1 LIDLATTK
9 PARWPQIVASAI
21 LLTGFALTLAVNW
34 PGHLEFDSIRQLLEG
49 RSGVYSNWH
58 PPVMS
63 WLLGIADEIEPGAA
77 AFVVLDATM
86 AFCGILALVWLVERP
101 SWFVVPAATIAV
113 ALPQLFL
120 FPAIVWKDVL
130 LAASC
135 LAGFVFLA
143 HAAIHWRRP
152 ATRFVLLAGS
162 AIFVVLAVLA
172 RQNGAVVLPC
182 AAVALGAA
190 AAKRNNFRVGAAYGA
205 GFFLATALLA
215 LATNA
220 ALQQRASK
228 ALGPVEQFEDLQLY
242 DIGGMLSQHPELKL
256 SVLERESP
264 RLAKRLTEVGPRLY
278 TPIGHDRLTND
289 AEIRSF
295 IIASVSVVGRQWRD
309 LILSNPLTYLA
320 VRARDFGWLF
330 LSQHPNE
337 CLTYAVGVIGP
348 VADLKAARLAF
359 RYDDRDRWLDEDY
372 ATPLLATP
380 VFSHPVFAAAG
391 LLCLVFLLL
400 RRRPADLAIAGLLV
414 ATLLYTLSY
423 FVIAISC
430 QYRYLYV
437 IDLSAIGASL
447 YVLADMRRH

>member
-1 LIDLATTK
+1 LNDLAEAK
-9 PARWPQIVASAI
+9 PSCWPQIVASAI
-21 LLTGFALTLAVNW
+21 LLSGFALTLAVNL

-77 AFVVLDATM
+77 AFVILDVAM
-86 AFCGILALVWLVERP
+86 VFGGILALVWLVERP
-101 SWFVVPAATIAV
+101 SWFAVPAAAVAV

-135 LAGFVFLA
+135 LVGFAFVA
-143 HAAIHWRRP
+143 HAAVHWHRP
-152 ATRFVLLAGS
+152 IFRIALLAG
-162 AIFVVLAVLA
+162 AAVFIALAVLA
-172 RQNGAVVLPC
+172 RQNGAVILPC
-182 AAVALGAA
+182 AAGALGAV
-190 AAKRNNFRVGAAYGA
+190 AAKRNSLRVGMAYGV
-205 GFFLATALLA
+205 GFFLATALVA
-215 LATNA
+215 FGTNE

-242 DIGGMLSQHPELKL
+242 DIAGMLSRRPELKL
-256 SVLERESP
+256 PMLERESP

-278 TPIGHDRLTND
+278 TPIGHDRLTDD

-295 IIASVSVVGRQWRD
+295 IISSVSVVGRQWRD
-309 LILSNPLTYLA
+309 LILSDPLAYLA
-320 VRARDFGWLF
+320 VRAQDFGWLF
-330 LSQHPNE
+330 LSQHPHE

-348 VADLKAARLAF
+348 VADLKAARLTF
-359 RYDDRDRWLDEDY
+359 RYDGRDRWLDEDY
-372 ATPLLATP
+372 AAPLVATP

-391 LLCLVFLLL
+391 LFCLRFLLL
-400 RRRPADLAIAGLLV
+400 RRRPADLAIAAFLV
-414 ATLLYTLSY
+414 AVLLYTLSY

-447 YVLADMRRH
+447 YVLADLRRH

>member
-1 LIDLATTK
+1 M
-9 PARWPQIVASAI
+9 
-21 LLTGFALTLAVNW
+21 LAVNL

-58 PPVMS
+58 PPIMS
-63 WLLGIADEIEPGAA
+63 WLLGIADDIHPGAA
-77 AFVVLDATM
+77 AFVIFDVVM
-86 AFCGILALVWLVERP
+86 AFGGILALVWVVERP
-101 SWFVVPAATIAV
+101 SWYLVPAAAV
-113 ALPQLFL
+113 AMPLPQLFL

-135 LAGFVFLA
+135 LVGFAFLA
-143 HAAIHWRRP
+143 QAAVCWRH
-152 ATRFVLLAGS
+152 TTIRFVLLAGS
-162 AIFVVLAVLA
+162 AIFIALAVLA
-172 RQNGAVVLPC
+172 RQNGAVILPC
-182 AAVALGAA
+182 AAVALGTVAA
-190 AAKRNNFRVGAAYGA
+190 RRSNYRVGLVFGG
-205 GFFLATALLA
+205 GFFFASALLV
-215 LATNA
+215 LGTNA
-220 ALQQRASK
+220 VLQQRASK

-242 DIGGMLSQHPELKL
+242 DIAGMLSQRPELKL
-256 SVLERESP
+256 SLLEQESP
-264 RLAKRLTEVGPRLY
+264 RLANRLQTVGPRLY
-278 TPIGHDRLTND
+278 TPVGHDRLTND

-295 IIASVSVVGRQWRD
+295 IIASVSVVNRQWRE
-309 LILSNPLTYLA
+309 LILSRPLTYLA

-359 RYDDRDRWLDEDY
+359 RYDARDRWLDEDY
-372 ATPLLATP
+372 AALLIATP
-380 VFSHPVFAAAG
+380 AFSHPVFAAAG
-391 LLCLVFLLL
+391 LFCLVFLLL

-437 IDLSAIGASL
+437 IDLSAIAASL
-447 YVLADMRRH
+447 YVLADMRRHHSVSA

>member
-1 LIDLATTK
+1 LTDLAETK
-9 PARWPQIVASAI
+9 SARWPQIVASAL
-21 LLTGFALTLAVNW
+21 LLTGFSLMLAVNW

-63 WLLGIADEIEPGAA
+63 WLLGIADQIEPGGI
-77 AFVVLDATM
+77 AFVVLDASM
-86 AFCGILALVWLVERP
+86 AFGGLLALVWLVERP
-101 SWFVVPAATIAV
+101 SWFVVPATAVAV

-135 LAGFVFLA
+135 LVGFVFLA
-143 HAAIHWRRP
+143 HAAVRWRRP
-152 ATRFVLLAGS
+152 TSRIPLLAGS
-162 AIFVVLAVLA
+162 AVFVALAVLT
-172 RQNGAVVLPC
+172 RQNGAVILPC
-182 AAVALGAA
+182 AAVAVGAV
-190 AAKRNNFRVGAAYGA
+190 AAKWNRLRVGMAYGV

-215 LATNA
+215 FGGNE

-228 ALGPVEQFEDLQLY
+228 ALGPVEQLEDLQLY
-242 DIGGMLSQHPELKL
+242 DIGGMLSRRPELKL

-264 RLAKRLTEVGPRLY
+264 RLAGRLRAMAPRLY
-278 TPIGHDRLTND
+278 TPIGHDRLTDD

-295 IIASVSVVGRQWRD
+295 IISSVSVVGRQWRD

-320 VRARDFGWLF
+320 VRTRDFGWLF

-348 VADLKAARLAF
+348 VADLKAARLTF
-359 RYDDRDRWLDEDY
+359 RYDDRDRRLDEDY
-372 ATPLLATP
+372 AAPLLATP

-391 LLCLVFLLL
+391 LCCLVFLLI
-400 RRRPADLAIAGLLV
+400 RKRPVDLAVAGLLV

-447 YVLADMRRH
+447 YVLADLRRH

>member
-1 LIDLATTK
+1 LIDRATTR
-9 PARWPQIVASAI
+9 PFRWPQIVASAI

-86 AFCGILALVWLVERP
+86 AFCGLLALIWLVERP
-101 SWFVVPAATIAV
+101 SWFLVPATAV
-113 ALPQLFL
+113 AVAFPQLFL

-135 LAGFVFLA
+135 LAGFALLA
-143 HAAIHWRRP
+143 HAAVRWRRP
-152 ATRFVLLAGS
+152 TSRIALLAGS
-162 AIFVVLAVLA
+162 AVFIALAVLT
-172 RQNGAVVLPC
+172 RQNGAVILPC
-182 AAVALGAA
+182 AAAGVGAV
-190 AAKRNNFRVGAAYGA
+190 AAKWNRLRVGMAYGA

-215 LATNA
+215 LAANA

-242 DIGGMLSQHPELKL
+242 DIAGMLSQHPELRL

-264 RLAKRLTEVGPRLY
+264 RLAGRLRVVGPRLY

-320 VRARDFGWLF
+320 VRARDFSWLF

-348 VADLKAARLAF
+348 VADLKAARLTF

-372 ATPLLATP
+372 AAPLVATP

-391 LLCLVFLLL
+391 LFCLVFLLR
-400 RRRPADLAIAGLLV
+400 RRRPTDLAIAGLLV
-414 ATLLYTLSY
+414 ATMLYTLSY

-430 QYRYLYV
+430 QYRYLFV